1 MRKTIIAF
9 ALCLTGAFL
18 NIVICRLSGFFGFP
32 LYLDTILT
40 ITITLTCGFFWGALC
55 GIIGNTI
62 YQTIWFW
69 GWEGHL
75 FTLCSIATAAVVF
88 IFMKLFPREL
98 NLTLTE
104 NKLPQVLSLHKS
116 SRLSFVIDHII
127 ILILLSFA
135 LCLTISILGGT
146 IAGFILIFSSNNTE
160 EAVISSVFS
169 ATMFGQNFPVI
180 LKEILSRIPMNII
193 DRLISGFGGYG
204 IALGLRKIYRV
215 YKPAFNC

>member
-1 MRKTIIAF
+1 MRKAIITF
-9 ALCLTGAFL
+9 VLCLIGAFL
-18 NIVICRLSGFFGFP
+18 NIVICRLPGFFGIP

-40 ITITLTCGFFWGALC
+40 IAITFVCGFFWGALC

-75 FTLCSIATAAVVF
+75 FTLCSIATAGVVF
-88 IFMKLFPREL
+88 LFMNLFPREL

-104 NKLPQVLSLHKS
+104 KKIPQVLSSHKS

-135 LCLTISILGGT
+135 LCLVISILGGV
-146 IAGFILIFSSNNTE
+146 IAGFILIFSSYNAE
-160 EAVISSVFS
+160 GAVISSVFS
-169 ATMFGQNFPVI
+169 ATMFSQNFPVI

-193 DRLISGFGGYG
+193 DRLISAFAGYG

-215 YKPAFNC
+215 YKPAAL